1 MDVVPEPGPARVFDR
16 REAAADALGPLEA
29 QRLQAGAAEG
39 GLEDEAVMPRPQDDA
54 VVRGYL
60 VILTERSRNSL
71 VYVVL
76 TSKGLSMP
84 T

>member
-1 MDVVPEPGPARVFDR
+1 MDVVAEAGPARVLDR
-16 REAAADALGPLEA
+16 RQAAADPLGALQA
-29 QRLQAGAAEG
+29 QRLQAGAPEV

-71 VYVVL
+71 V
-76 TSKGLSMP
+76 
-84 T
+84 